1 LRRQNKITEAQARLG
16 WCYQTGTGTP
26 RDMDRA
32 LTWYYVAS
40 AAGNAAAQFSLGDI
54 YVRGTDVLSTSMR
67 RYVTG
72 KNPPNRV
79 VREYK

>member
-1 LRRQNKITEAQARLG
+1 
-16 WCYQTGTGTP
+16 
-26 RDMDRA
+26 MDRA

-67 RYVTG
+67 RYATG